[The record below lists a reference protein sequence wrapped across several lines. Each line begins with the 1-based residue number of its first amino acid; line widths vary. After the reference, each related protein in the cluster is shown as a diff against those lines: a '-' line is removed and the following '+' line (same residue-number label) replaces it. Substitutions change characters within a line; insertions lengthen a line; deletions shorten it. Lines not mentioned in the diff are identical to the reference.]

1 MDACAFVPS
10 AAIATATGVTASD
23 TAAGDFAM
31 DVAALRPFLLRRA
44 IHLTNRREL
53 AEDLVQTAL
62 TRALQA
68 RTLFTPGT
76 NLKGW
81 VATILQHEL
90 YSHHRRSWRSA
101 SWSDEIAAS
110 LSSPLGEQESSLD
123 LQQIACAL
131 NELPDSQREALVA
144 VGVLGFAYEEVA
156 ELFGCSTGTIKSR
169 VSRARIA
176 LMKAVRP
183 RAGARRR
190 LIPASPQAFA
200 GWLADLEAIR
210 IAARA
215 RLAGEAPVDA
225 KLPPLRKIALKSAAA
240 AASLR
245 VHTGGGQRVQQSSFT
260 AAAAAAA

>member
-1 MDACAFVPS
+1 MPFESYLNDALLF
-10 AAIATATGVTASD
+10 AAVSLALVLIAL
-23 TAAGDFAM
+23 
-31 DVAALRPFLLRRA
+31 VARSPARHTMLGM
-44 IHLTNRREL
+44 
-53 AEDLVQTAL
+53 LV
-62 TRALQA
+62 
-68 RTLFTPGT
+68 
-76 NLKGW
+76 
-81 VATILQHEL
+81 V
-90 YSHHRRSWRSA
+90 
-101 SWSDEIAAS
+101 
-110 LSSPLGEQESSLD
+110 
-123 LQQIACAL
+123 
-131 NELPDSQREALVA
+131 VA

-156 ELFGCSTGTIKSR
+156 ELLGCSTGTIKSR

>member
-1 MDACAFVPS
+1 SDQRLGARQHCAPKTAMPRQSGTARPQSSYRCLTPAEQIRSLATGWFFGVRVMDACAFVPS

-110 LSSPLGEQESSLD
+110 LS
-123 LQQIACAL
+123 
-131 NELPDSQREALVA
+131 
-144 VGVLGFAYEEVA
+144 
-156 ELFGCSTGTIKSR
+156 
-169 VSRARIA
+169 
-176 LMKAVRP
+176 
-183 RAGARRR
+183 
-190 LIPASPQAFA
+190 
-200 GWLADLEAIR
+200 
-210 IAARA
+210 
-215 RLAGEAPVDA
+215 
-225 KLPPLRKIALKSAAA
+225 
-240 AASLR
+240 
-245 VHTGGGQRVQQSSFT
+245 
-260 AAAAAAA
+260 